1 MTPGMLALLAGL
13 FAAPAVLLWLGHR
26 YRRQAR
32 RPRRVFWGAVAGHA
46 VGMLVT
52 VAAAH
57 YPPVFWGGGPA
68 WREAAVHWSMLIG
81 AVAGAAAGWML
92 APRAPHDP

>member
-1 MTPGMLALLAGL
+1 MTAGKLALLAGL

-26 YRRQAR
+26 YRQQSRAS
-32 RPRRVFWGAVAGHA
+32 RRVFWGAVVGHSL
-46 VGMLVT
+46 GMLAA

-68 WREAAVHWSMLIG
+68 WREAAVHWSML
-81 AVAGAAAGWML
+81 AGALAGAGVGWLL
-92 APRAPHDP
+92 ARGR